1 MKFFARSLSVL
12 ALLGVASLANAQTLA
27 FDHTGSDSAIGGS
40 TSTVG
45 YTFTVNS
52 PITVTDLSVYSGFG
66 LGSASFPIGVW
77 DSTNSLIAT
86 TTVTTA
92 TPGVTYASANGGN
105 FIGNAIAPL
114 NLGVGNYTIGV
125 FLGDANDTVAL
136 FGTILA
142 NPSVTYGEAAIAPSA
157 GLVQPTTFGSGAGL
171 FGPTFRF
178 RGGTPVPEPG
188 SVALLVGAGIGGVML
203 RRRKK

>member
-1 MKFFARSLSVL
+1 MKSLTRSLSVL
-12 ALLGVASLANAQTLA
+12 APLGVASLANAQTLA
-27 FDHTGSDSAIGGS
+27 FDHTGSGSAIASSAG
-40 TSTVG
+40 TAG

-66 LGSASFPIGVW
+66 LISASFPIGVW
-77 DSTNSLIAT
+77 DSTNLLIAT

-114 NLGVGNYTIGV
+114 NLGVGSYTIGA
-125 FLGDANDTVAL
+125 FYGDTNDTAAF

-142 NPSVTYGEAAIAPSA
+142 NPSVTYGDVAIAISA
-157 GLVQPTTFGSGAGL
+157 GLVQPTSLFPEVSL

-178 RGGTPVPEPG
+178 QSGTSVPEPG
-188 SVALLVGAGIGGVML
+188 SMALLVGAGIGGVML
-203 RRRKK
+203 RRRK